1 MMKALVPACGA
12 CESDLRPARDKW
24 VCVQPGCPL
33 YGQEQHVIW
42 PTSAAPS
49 KEEPRQ

>member
-1 MMKALVPACGA
+1 MKALPVCGA
-12 CESDLRPARDKW
+12 CESDLRQERGHL

-42 PTSAAPS
+42 PKPAAP
-49 KEEPRQ
+49 PRREQHK